1 MKPNYHHLIKIYGF
15 IVIIIFFLF
24 NIFTTINTFGEIIS
38 ISSKSITVGIISIFI
53 YEKYLWKFNPLI
65 KIPKLKKD
73 YQGKIEYICNDI
85 KGEKSVNLVVKQSF
99 LNVSISL
106 KSDEINSKTITSEI
120 VQENNQFVLYYT
132 YITYP
137 SSIYLQKNPM
147 KLGTCRLVIID
158 KNNIQGTYW
167 TNGKTIGDIYLKSK
181 EM

>member
-73 YQGKIEYICNDI
+73 
-85 KGEKSVNLVVKQSF
+85 
-99 LNVSISL
+99 
-106 KSDEINSKTITSEI
+106 
-120 VQENNQFVLYYT
+120 
-132 YITYP
+132 
-137 SSIYLQKNPM
+137 
-147 KLGTCRLVIID
+147 
-158 KNNIQGTYW
+158 
-167 TNGKTIGDIYLKSK
+167 
-181 EM
+181 